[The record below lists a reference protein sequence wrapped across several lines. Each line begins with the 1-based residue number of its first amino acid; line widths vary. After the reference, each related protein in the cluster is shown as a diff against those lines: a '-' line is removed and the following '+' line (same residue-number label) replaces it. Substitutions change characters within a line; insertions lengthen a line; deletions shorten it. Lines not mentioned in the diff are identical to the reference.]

1 MKKTTKII
9 IALGVLV
16 VVAAV
21 VLTASLLAS
30 KNKKGADDT
39 SAPSFYTLASLTQT
53 TTANTEA
60 WIDLDAIASD
70 LATATDTTSE
80 SDTSTTETTVPQTI
94 VYPTTPPQP
103 LTTIIYVYESRV
115 PETTQAPQLTETTTK
130 KVEFEPEMSEYKY
143 TINSETKTVTL
154 NKYLGDSSVVWIPET
169 LGGYTVTEIGAKCF
183 ENNSLTAVCI
193 REDVRTIGDNAFLN
207 CKNLTTVTFL
217 GAPYTIT
224 VGNNAFKNCA
234 KLKTINLPEAKSI
247 GNSAFDG
254 CKALTELTIREGTES
269 IGDYCFTN
277 CTNLTKLTIPE
288 SVSYI
293 GTGAVSNHHKDLVI
307 VCVSGSKAAEFAN
320 KYDVKI
326 QYAE

>member
-30 KNKKGADDT
+30 KNKKDADDT
-39 SAPSFYTLASLTQT
+39 STPSFYTLASLTQT

-80 SDTSTTETTVPQTI
+80 SDTSTTTMQGIITPTVNN
-94 VYPTTPPQP
+94 QP

-115 PETTQAPQLTETTTK
+115 PETTKNSQLTEPTTK
-130 KVEFEPEMSEYKY
+130 KNTFEPEMSEYKY
-143 TINSETKTVTL
+143 TVNSESKTVTL

-183 ENNSLTAVCI
+183 ENNSLTTVCI
-193 REDVRTIGDNAFLN
+193 REDVRVIGDNAFLN
-207 CKNLTTVTFL
+207 CKNLTNVTFL

-224 VGNNAFKNCA
+224 VGNSAFKNCI
-234 KLKTINLPEAKSI
+234 KLKTINLPEAKSL
-247 GNSAFDG
+247 GNFAFDG
-254 CKALTELTIREGTES
+254 CKSLEKLTLKEGTES
-269 IGDYCFTN
+269 IGEYCFSN
-277 CTNLTKLTIPE
+277 CTNLKELTIPE

-293 GTGAVSNHHKDLVI
+293 GAGAVSNHNKDLVI
-307 VCVSGSKAAEFAN
+307 KCVSGSKAVEFAN

>member
-9 IALGVLV
+9 IALGALV

-21 VLTASLLAS
+21 VLTVSLLSS
-30 KNKKGADDT
+30 KNKKETDNTGG
-39 SAPSFYTLASLTQT
+39 SSLYTLASLAPT

-60 WIDLDAIASD
+60 WVDLDAIASD

-80 SDTSTTETTVPQTI
+80 SESDTATTTMQSI
-94 VYPTTPPQP
+94 LTPATNAQP
-103 LTTIIYVYESRV
+103 LTTIIYVYESKV
-115 PETTQAPQLTETTTK
+115 SETTQNTQLTESATK
-130 KVEFEPEMSEYKY
+130 KDTFEPEMSEYKY
-143 TINSETKTVTL
+143 TVNSESKTVTL

-183 ENNSLTAVCI
+183 ENNSLTTVCI

-247 GNSAFDG
+247 GNFAFDG
-254 CKALTELTIREGTES
+254 CKSLEKLALKEGTES
-269 IGDYCFTN
+269 VGEYCFSN
-277 CTNLTKLTIPE
+277 CTNLKELTIPE

-293 GTGAVSNHHKDLVI
+293 GAGAVSNHNKDLVI
-307 VCVSGSKAAEFAN
+307 KCVSGSKAVEFAN

-326 QYAE
+326 QYTD

>member
-9 IALGVLV
+9 IALAALV
-16 VVAAV
+16 VVAAI
-21 VLTASLLAS
+21 VLTVSLVAS
-30 KNKKGADDT
+30 KNKDDKGDT
-39 SAPSFYTLASLTQT
+39 ANSSPYTLASLSQPTIADT
-53 TTANTEA
+53 DA
-60 WIDLDAIASD
+60 WVDLDSIASD
-70 LATATDTTSE
+70 LATATDTTAE
-80 SDTSTTETTVPQTI
+80 SDTSTTMASI
-94 VYPTTPPQP
+94 VTPSASNNQP
-103 LTTIIYVYESRV
+103 LTTIIYVYESKV
-115 PETTQAPQLTETTTK
+115 PETTGNAQLTEPTTK
-130 KVEFEPEMSEYKY
+130 KNTFEPEMSEYKY
-143 TINSETKTVTL
+143 TVNSETKTVTL

-183 ENNSLTAVCI
+183 ENNSLTTVCI

-254 CKALTELTIREGTES
+254 CKALEKMTIKEGTES
-269 IGDYCFTN
+269 IGEYCFSN
-277 CTNLTKLTIPE
+277 CTNLKELTIPE

-293 GTGAVSNHHKDLVI
+293 GAGAVSNHNKDLVI
-307 VCVSGSKAAEFAN
+307 KCVSGSKAVEFAN

-326 QYAE
+326 QYVE